1 MNYAPQIIETFKAS
15 SVERILVIDDA
26 YDPPKFDPEFGGDM
40 LDILSSADFDLR
52 EHVNEH
58 ALSEED
64 REAAIDALN
73 TNELDDSA
81 IPAALA
87 ALYQVF
93 VDTRSDVVDLGG
105 VFAAAKGA
113 ALDALDPLV
122 DLLHRCSDDPRIVKV
137 GTREALRASGD
148 LEPDLIFMGNY
159 PYKNSVTGPESAL
172 RMATRV
178 G

>member
-40 LDILSSADFDLR
+40 LDILSAADFDLR

-73 TNELDDSA
+73 YHRAGRQCYS
-81 IPAALA
+81 
-87 ALYQVF
+87 
-93 VDTRSDVVDLGG
+93 RSVSRVVPS
-105 VFAAAKGA
+105 F
-113 ALDALDPLV
+113 
-122 DLLHRCSDDPRIVKV
+122 C
-137 GTREALRASGD
+137 
-148 LEPDLIFMGNY
+148 
-159 PYKNSVTGPESAL
+159 
-172 RMATRV
+172 
-178 G
+178 